1 MLLRALDSHFKEHCL
16 ATINQKMNQW
26 LKKDLKQVFFFLG
39 SYQKYYYFKNYT
51 WLYGLLL
58 SSKNTEYTFSINF
71 WLLEHLKES
80 FSNKE
85 WVNPDEKISGF

>member
-1 MLLRALDSHFKEHCL
+1 MTQKGFK
-16 ATINQKMNQW
+16 AGI
-26 LKKDLKQVFFFLG
+26 FFLC

-58 SSKNTEYTFSINF
+58 FSENTEYTFSINF

-85 WVNPDEKISGF
+85 WVNPDEKLSGFKDLIPKK